1 MFISIDPYKKLI
13 KNMEC
18 LMANISDIGRM
29 KQWRRREEVIR
40 LGGRVHHKNNR
51 TVDAFQ
57 NDGYL
62 FVLTPTLKLT
72 VGILTKGQK
81 MFNQMLSLAKA
92 TNKLYPV
99 NSLVSGKLPTQ
110 A

>member
-18 LMANISDIGRM
+18 LIANISDIEIM
-29 KQWRRREEVIR
+29 KQWRCREEVIR

-51 TVDAFQ
+51 TVNAFR
-57 NDGYL
+57 NDGYP
-62 FVLTPTLKLT
+62 FVLTPTMKLT

-81 MFNQMLSLAKA
+81 MFNQMLSLAKS
-92 TNKLYPV
+92 TNKF
-99 NSLVSGKLPTQ
+99 NQ
-110 A
+110 